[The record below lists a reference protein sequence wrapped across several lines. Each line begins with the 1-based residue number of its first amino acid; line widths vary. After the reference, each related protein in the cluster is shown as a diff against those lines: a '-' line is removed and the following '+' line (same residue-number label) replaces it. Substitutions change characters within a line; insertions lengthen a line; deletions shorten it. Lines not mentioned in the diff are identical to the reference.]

1 MSKLLVLAA
10 ILGTASPL
18 TVPRACA
25 QSQPQDKP
33 QNQRDT
39 TKKPKVW
46 TDDNLSSLRSPADVY
61 QDEQQKQKEAQD
73 TAKEPGSAPPAST
86 EPRTQSPKTVQDADA
101 MIAKEQSDLAAAQ
114 DYVQQLKSQVNDPTL
129 NDKEKERLQWRLKSR
144 SLTADQLQSDL
155 AELQKEKETLAKKA
169 ASGMATPGQNPEAAN
184 PQK

>member
-10 ILGTASPL
+10 ILGSSSL
-18 TVPRACA
+18 TLPRACA

-33 QNQRDT
+33 ENQTHT

-61 QDEQQKQKEAQD
+61 HDEQQKQKEAQD
-73 TAKEPGSAPPAST
+73 TTKEAASAPPTST
-86 EPRTQSPKTVQDADA
+86 EPRTQSPKTVQEADA

-144 SLTADQLQSDL
+144 SLTAEQLQSDL

-169 ASGMATPGQNPEAAN
+169 ASGTATPGQNPEASN